1 MLLSRQLL
9 ISQKKKKKNTTNKQK
24 KHPNSTSGLHIYNQ
38 LHNYFKGL
46 EAETSLQLVEVLAI
60 ITAINMSNLK
70 SLYWNLED

>member
-24 KHPNSTSGLHIYNQ
+24 NHPNSTLHIYNQ

-70 SLYWNLED
+70 SLYSNLED